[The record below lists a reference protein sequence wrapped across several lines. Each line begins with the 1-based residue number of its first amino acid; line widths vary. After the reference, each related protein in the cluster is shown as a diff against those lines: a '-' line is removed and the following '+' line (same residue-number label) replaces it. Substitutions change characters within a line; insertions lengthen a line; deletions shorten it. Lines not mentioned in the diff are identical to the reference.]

1 MTDLLKNK
9 VNLHAFLMFE
19 DHNLLQEHDS
29 LFLLKVIFY

>member
-1 MTDLLKNK
+1 MTDLLKKKK
-9 VNLHAFLMFE
+9 VKHAFLMFE